1 MAAHGRGKLTFD
13 HVHGQYFLRR
23 IESTSAFTS
32 VEFPVS
38 KLERKSSEIAEIR
51 RGSIVRNHT
60 YAYRSVIMEMGASAK
75 WTSIFESE
83 GEMIAIVNGVLA
95 RQKRQSDVRSVLDK
109 IRDCGFYF
117 FDLDLTT
124 EEAES
129 LGWKDSEQP

>member
-1 MAAHGRGKLTFD
+1 
-13 HVHGQYFLRR
+13 
-23 IESTSAFTS
+23 
-32 VEFPVS
+32 
-38 KLERKSSEIAEIR
+38 
-51 RGSIVRNHT
+51 
-60 YAYRSVIMEMGASAK
+60 METGASAK
-75 WTSIFESE
+75 WTNTFESE